1 MRTLSASIPPVLNR
15 ESLLPAGSVAAE
27 VRDSRK
33 PEYWLPEMGMDGA
46 GVKLSSLEHPKT
58 KAGGFYGKVTSR
70 ACHKAFFF

>member
-33 PEYWLPEMGMDGA
+33 PEYWLPEMRMDGD

-58 KAGGFYGKVTSR
+58 NESRNRQKRQEDFMGK
-70 ACHKAFFF
+70 